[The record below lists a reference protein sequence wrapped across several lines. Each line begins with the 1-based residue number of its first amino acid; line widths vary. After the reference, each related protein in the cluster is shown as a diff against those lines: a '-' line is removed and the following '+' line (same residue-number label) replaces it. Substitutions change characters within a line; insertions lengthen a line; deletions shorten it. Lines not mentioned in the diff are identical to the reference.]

1 MNARAVVLDPR
12 PMKRLA
18 LALALPLFAC
28 KPSQPAASAGP
39 AAASAASAGSDSKAL
54 LAEVD
59 RLKDQIKDKPKTFE
73 VVSALGNL
81 YYENGRYL
89 EAVDSFR
96 EAEELA
102 APALA
107 EADGLRKKGVKPATD
122 LPAECRR
129 SGPEY
134 GLSRIAE
141 AARKLDPPHQ
151 LRCLDNALEMAVQDT
166 ARRGNAFY
174 LIGNPDLALSEHQR
188 VLARSPDSAES
199 LFFVGAILLEQSN
212 GDKKQLA
219 EGKKYW
225 QRLLKVAPD
234 SPRAPIVRETLPK
247 ADEIFKPKPAQ
258 AQAAASGGQQ
268 LPPGHPPIPGNDL
281 PPGHPPITG
290 GQGGAAVAGGQ
301 PGAPMAH
308 SGQPSAAEPTAEEVK
323 NLEEAVANTERTPE
337 LEKGL
342 DDLLSEGER
351 ALDQGRYQAARDA
364 VVRVM
369 PMRPNDARTSA
380 ALGGAMRGLGRIDMA
395 QRTLMHALQ
404 LDPKQPRALYEMA
417 RLQAQQGDKAG
428 AAQSLSTL
436 KSADPAFARAHKVD
450 EELAKLR

>member
-1 MNARAVVLDPR
+1 MR
-12 PMKRLA
+12 RLA
-18 LALALPLFAC
+18 AAVLLLFAC
-28 KPSQPAASAGP
+28 KPSSPAAP
-39 AAASAASAGSDSKAL
+39 AADGDASAVNATDSRAL

-73 VVSALGNL
+73 VLSALGNL
-81 YYENGRYL
+81 YYDNGRYL

-107 EADGLRKKGVKPATD
+107 EADALRAKGVKPAAD

-129 SGPEY
+129 SGPDY
-134 GLSRIAE
+134 GLLKIAE
-141 AARKLDPPHQ
+141 AARKLDPPQH
-151 LRCLDNALEMAVQDT
+151 LRCLESALEMALQDVS
-166 ARRGNAFY
+166 RRGNSFY
-174 LIGNPDLALSEHQR
+174 LIGNPDSALAEHR
-188 VLARSPDSAES
+188 KVLARSPDYPES

-234 SPRAPIVRETLPK
+234 SPRAAIVRETLPK
-247 ADEIFKPKPAQ
+247 ADEIFKPRPQ
-258 AQAAASGGQQ
+258 AQMAQGASQGN
-268 LPPGHPPIPGNDL
+268 LPPGHPPVARDDL
-281 PPGHPPITG
+281 PPGHPP
-290 GQGGAAVAGGQ
+290 VAGGQ

-308 SGQPSAAEPTAEEVK
+308 GGQPSSGEPTQEEMR

-342 DDLLSEGER
+342 DDLLSQGEK
-351 ALDQGRYQAARDA
+351 ALDEGRYQEARDA

-380 ALGGAMRGLGRIDMA
+380 ALGGAMRGLGRTDMA

-404 LDPKQPRALYEMA
+404 LDPRQPRALYEMG
-417 RLQAQQGDKAG
+417 RLQAQQGDTAG
-428 AAQSLSTL
+428 AAQSFRALE
-436 KSADPAFARAHKVD
+436 SADPAFARAHKVD
-450 EELAKLR
+450 QELAKLR